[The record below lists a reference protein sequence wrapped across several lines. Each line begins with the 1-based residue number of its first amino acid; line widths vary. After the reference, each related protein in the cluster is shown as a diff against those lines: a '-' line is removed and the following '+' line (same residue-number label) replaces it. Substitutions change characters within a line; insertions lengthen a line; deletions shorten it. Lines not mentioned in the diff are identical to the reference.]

1 MYVLHRPHLP
11 RAVMISAIAAV
22 LTIVVTLIL
31 ASAAS
36 DLPASPSGSGG
47 SPSSVPAV
55 HNQTGAPAWNL
66 NPFAPLLRTPVVAPW
81 TEHTPFLKG

>member
-22 LTIVVTLIL
+22 LAIVVTLIL

-36 DLPASPSGSGG
+36 DQPS
-47 SPSSVPAV
+47 
-55 HNQTGAPAWNL
+55 
-66 NPFAPLLRTPVVAPW
+66 R
-81 TEHTPFLKG
+81 